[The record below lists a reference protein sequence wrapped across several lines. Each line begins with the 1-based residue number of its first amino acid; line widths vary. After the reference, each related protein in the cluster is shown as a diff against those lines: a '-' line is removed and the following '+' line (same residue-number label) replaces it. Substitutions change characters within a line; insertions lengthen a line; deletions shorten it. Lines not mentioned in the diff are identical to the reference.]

1 MRKMRRCFCVYI
13 LIIWVLVLIVL
24 AFNPRTHQELAKV
37 SSLSKVDPTL
47 MVGKLEENKE
57 ADYGLELRKDKLS
70 KDKLLEKI
78 EKENEE
84 IVKQN
89 NDNTLNKKQ
98 LIDKKKSLK
107 HLSKNKSKVESDE
120 KDDKR
125 LLLNAKEKYIKN
137 KMGRGVQEQ
146 IRDHGQGVVDKIV
159 SELKHEQSSN

>member
-24 AFNPRTHQELAKV
+24 AFNPRTHQELVKV

-47 MVGKLEENKE
+47 MVGKIEENKE

-89 NDNTLNKKQ
+89 NDNTLKKNQ
-98 LIDKKKSLK
+98 SNKKKSLK
-107 HLSKNKSKVESDE
+107 HLSKNKSKIENDE

>member
-13 LIIWVLVLIVL
+13 LIIWVLVLIVI
-24 AFNPRTHQELAKV
+24 AFNQRTHQELVKV

-47 MVGKLEENKE
+47 MVGKIEESKL

-89 NDNTLNKKQ
+89 NDNTLKKKQ

-107 HLSKNKSKVESDE
+107 HHSKNKSNVNNDE

>member
-89 NDNTLNKKQ
+89 NDNTLKKNQ
-98 LIDKKKSLK
+98 SNKKKSLK
-107 HLSKNKSKVESDE
+107 HRK
-120 KDDKR
+120 
-125 LLLNAKEKYIKN
+125 
-137 KMGRGVQEQ
+137 
-146 IRDHGQGVVDKIV
+146 
-159 SELKHEQSSN
+159 